1 MTDAPRFEGGVVLDL
16 APAGS
21 FEDKL
26 WSLTQAAIIIN
37 SQRSVD
43 EMLTV
48 ITEQARR
55 IIGAHLGSTSLTVEG
70 TGSAELWPQRS
81 ISVSLSPRYARWE
94 DYARTSHGAPWYGLV
109 CADNDVV
116 RMTQAELLAHPLW
129 RDFGEEGPHHPPMRG
144 WLAAPLIASDGR
156 NLGILQLSDRYEG
169 DFDGED
175 EAILVQLAQLASIA
189 VEKAQLAI
197 ERDRQ
202 GEQLR
207 ALADA
212 AVAISTPLG
221 VREILDR
228 ITRVALD
235 LIGAHQAVTSLT
247 DGRSLDQAITS
258 VALSERY
265 AAWSSYDV
273 PPDGSGIYRLV
284 PEANAPM
291 RLTQEE
297 LEAHPAWR
305 GFGDHAADHPPMRGW
320 MAVPLRTASGR
331 NLGMIQLS
339 DRTSGDF
346 TADDEALLAQLAR
359 LASVAIENA
368 QLQEELVHQERH
380 RLTQDLL
387 AGVSHDM
394 QTPLA
399 VILGLATELCASTD
413 EADQEQ
419 LELTGLLEAHAHRLQ
434 QLVQQF
440 LDYVRVEAG
449 EAFPLRLVPVP
460 LADVLDQAVGASTAF
475 DRVEV
480 HVDPDVSE
488 VTADAARLV
497 QVVANLVGNALKFS
511 TGPVQVHATRAD
523 GRVRVDVVDHGVGI
537 PEPEQ
542 PMIFSKLYR
551 GEEALRSRVPGQ
563 GIGLYVSRVLVE
575 AMGGALTVAS
585 RVGVGSRFSIHLDPV
600 REVDARAEGRGD
612 ASSDDAQ
619 RSA

>member
-1 MTDAPRFEGGVVLDL
+1 
-16 APAGS
+16 
-21 FEDKL
+21 
-26 WSLTQAAIIIN
+26 
-37 SQRSVD
+37 
-43 EMLTV
+43 
-48 ITEQARR
+48 
-55 IIGAHLGSTSLTVEG
+55 
-70 TGSAELWPQRS
+70 
-81 ISVSLSPRYARWE
+81 
-94 DYARTSHGAPWYGLV
+94 
-109 CADNDVV
+109 V
-116 RMTQAELLAHPLW
+116 RMTQEELLAHPLW

-144 WLAAPLIASDGR
+144 WLAAPLVASDGR

-189 VEKAQLAI
+189 VEKAQLAT

-247 DGRSLDQAITS
+247 DGRSLAQAITS
-258 VALSERY
+258 VAMTDRY
-265 AAWSSYDV
+265 AAWRSYEV

-305 GFGDHAADHPPMRGW
+305 GFGDHAVDHPPMRGW
-320 MAVPLRTASGR
+320 LAVPLRTASGR
-331 NLGMIQLS
+331 NLGVIQLS
-339 DRTSGDF
+339 DRVEGDF
-346 TADDEALLAQLAR
+346 TADDEALLAQLAQ

-368 QLQEELVHQERH
+368 QLQEELVHQEHH

-399 VILGLATELCASTD
+399 VILGLATELRASAGEPH
-413 EADQEQ
+413 EADEQ
-419 LELTGLLEAHAHRLQ
+419 RREITGLLEAHAHRLQ

-449 EAFPLRLVPVP
+449 EVFPLQLVPVR
-460 LADVLDQAVGASTAF
+460 LAHVLEQAVGTSAAHH
-475 DRVEV
+475 RVEV
-480 HVDPDVSE
+480 RVAPEVDE
-488 VTADAARLV
+488 VMADAPRLV

-511 TGPVQVHATRAD
+511 TGAVEVEASRAD
-523 GRVRVDVVDHGVGI
+523 RHVRIDVVDHGVGV
-537 PEPEQ
+537 PEDEQ
-542 PMIFSKLYR
+542 PLIFTKLYR
-551 GEEALRSRVPGQ
+551 GAEARRSRVPGQ
-563 GIGLYVSRVLVE
+563 GIGLYVSRVVVE
-575 AMGGALTVAS
+575 AMGGSMTVES
-585 RVGVGSRFSIHLDPV
+585 RVGVGSRFSIHLAPGS
-600 REVDARAEGRGD
+600 EAATT
-612 ASSDDAQ
+612 ATSSDDAEDAEDAEDGTA
-619 RSA
+619 RSG